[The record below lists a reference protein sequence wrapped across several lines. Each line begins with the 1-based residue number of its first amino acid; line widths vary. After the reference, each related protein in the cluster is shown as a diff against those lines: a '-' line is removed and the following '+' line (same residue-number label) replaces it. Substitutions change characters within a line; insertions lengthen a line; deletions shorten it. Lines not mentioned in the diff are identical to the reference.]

1 MTAGR
6 LAAKKPGATTN
17 TVLYRCPTTVTGS
30 TVVNVCNQSG
40 SAATYR
46 MALRNYDQVLHI
58 DGPESENGGVAS
70 SYKFQKGNPFS
81 AYRVQLNPGYQFGA
95 AIPGTQF
102 TTTNGATAKILD
114 VFKDISDV
122 TYYTIVDQISAAPLA
137 ADSLAGTL
145 LGGETLTGATSGL
158 TATYRGGDQT
168 QVFVTIPDVA
178 SGATSFNISR
188 TTGLGDG
195 MYLTVGPDD
204 TTGEVVTIDA
214 SGINTTTNVVTVTR
228 AQLGT
233 TAAAIPSGIQA
244 NAWSASAT
252 VTTID
257 EGATFVAGDETLT
270 VLDSTGFVSGSYIL
284 VDNEIMYVDDVA
296 GNDITITRA
305 RYGTADVDHNNGV
318 NVTLLIDNG
327 SYLCNYFSEAE
338 QITGSTSNATATLDF
353 QATSSVSIE
362 TKYLTTTT
370 LGGTDHISLATINF
384 NIGRTYI
391 FDLSDA
397 SNTNYPL
404 KLSADDPE
412 GPNGLAGTGTEYTQ
426 GVSKVGTA
434 GTGGAYTSIAIDE
447 NTTANLFT
455 YADGTPTGTT
465 TGVGFGISVQTDPTY
480 DRIYIYDVSGEPLVA
495 GDTFT
500 VNNVTQTV
508 LQGGIE
514 VGAYGYVQEWFPD
527 KAHLKITLGEG
538 SIPLV
543 DNVIF
548 YDTPTLNL
556 GDRTLVKV
564 VDGKVLSINNV
575 GGADVNRVA
584 GTYSNLVADATSA
597 SGDIAKARF
606 TVVVDG
612 SGAATVTI
620 ADGGED
626 FAVAETI
633 QINDGQ
639 LGNGG
644 AAALTFDV
652 ATISTGV
659 AVDQTALYSDEDYL
673 FYDNAVAANTTEK
686 NSAIIVGPGE
696 NLLVYSSAADLS
708 YVANGFESPSD
719 DFTVINL
726 TKVNTEDEGADPG
739 DDGGNPPTP

>member
-46 MALRNYDQVLHI
+46 MALRNYDQVLHL
-58 DGPESENGGVAS
+58 DGPESANGGSAS
-70 SYKFQKGNPFS
+70 TYKFAKGNPIS
-81 AYRVQLNPGYQFGA
+81 AYKLNLNPGYTYGDA
-95 AIPGTQF
+95 LPGTEF

-114 VFKDISDV
+114 VFKDVADV
-122 TYYTIVDQISAAPLA
+122 TYYTKVEEITSVALGAGSA
-137 ADSLAGTL
+137 AGTL
-145 LGGETLTGATSGL
+145 VAGETITGATSGF
-158 TATYRGGDQT
+158 TGTYRGGDIT
-168 QVFVTIPDVA
+168 TAYINIPDVIDV
-178 SGATSFNISR
+178 ATTANISR

-195 MYLTVGPDD
+195 MYLTLDVAAN
-204 TTGEVVTIDA
+204 TGEIAQIDV
-214 SGINTTTNVVTVTR
+214 GGVNTTTNELTITR
-228 AQLGT
+228 GVLGT
-233 TAAAIPSGIQA
+233 TAAVIKAGVAI

-257 EGATFVAGDETLT
+257 DGGTFVAGDGTLT
-270 VLDSTGFVSGSYIL
+270 VVDSTGFISGGFAII
-284 VDNEIMYVDDVA
+284 DNEIVEITDVN
-296 GNDITITRA
+296 GNDLTIDRGH
-305 RYGTADVDHNNGV
+305 YGTADVDHNNGV

-391 FDLSDA
+391 WDLSDA
-397 SNTNYPL
+397 SCNNYPL
-404 KLSADDPE
+404 KFSADDTE
-412 GPNGLAGTGTEYTQ
+412 GPNGRSGTGTEYTQ

-434 GTGGAYTSIAIDE
+434 GTPGAYTSILIDT
-447 NTTANLFT
+447 NTQANFFA
-455 YADGTPTGTT
+455 YADGTPAGST
-465 TGVGFGISVQTDPTY
+465 TGVGVSIQVQADPTY
-480 DRIYIYDVSGEPLVA
+480 AQIFIYDVGGEPLVA

-500 VNNVTQTV
+500 INDVTQTV
-508 LQGGIE
+508 LANGVIPGPF
-514 VGAYGYVQEWFPD
+514 GYVQEWFPD
-527 KAHLKITLGEG
+527 KAHLKVTLGEG
-538 SIPLV
+538 SEAFE
-543 DNVIF
+543 DNDII
-548 YDTPTLNL
+548 YDNPTLNN
-556 GDRTLVKV
+556 GERTFVKI
-564 VDGKVLSINNV
+564 VDGKILSINNI
-575 GGADVNRVA
+575 GGADANRVA
-584 GTYSNLVADATSA
+584 GTYPNLTANATRA

-612 SGAATVTI
+612 SGAATITI
-620 ADGGED
+620 VDGSED

-644 AAALTFDV
+644 GAALTFDV
-652 ATISTGV
+652 ATISTGA
-659 AVDQTALYSDEDYL
+659 AVGQTGLYSDEDYL
-673 FYDNAVAANTTEK
+673 FYDNSVAANETEK

-696 NLLVYSSAADLS
+696 NLLVYSSAGDLS

-719 DFTVINL
+719 DFTVINM
-726 TKVNTEDEGADPG
+726 TKISTEEEGGVA
-739 DDGGNPPTP
+739 PPAP

>member
-46 MALRNYDQVLHI
+46 MALRNYDQVLHL

-70 SYKFQKGNPFS
+70 TYKFQKGNPIS
-81 AYRVQLNPGYQFGA
+81 AYRLTLNPGYQSND
-95 AIPGTQF
+95 AIPGTVF

-114 VFKDISDV
+114 IYKDISDV
-122 TYYTIVDQISAAPLA
+122 TYYTIVDQISSVALA
-137 ADSLAGTL
+137 ADSLAGVL
-145 LGGETLTGATSGL
+145 QGGETLTGSVSGL
-158 TATYRGGDQT
+158 TAIYRGGDAT
-168 QVFVTIPDVA
+168 AVNVTIADVT
-178 SGATSFNISR
+178 SVATSFNISR

-195 MYLTVGPDD
+195 MYLTVAGGDD
-204 TTGEVVTIDA
+204 AQGEVVSIDVG
-214 SGINTTTNVVTVTR
+214 GINTTTNTVTVTR
-228 AQLGT
+228 GVLGT
-233 TAAAIPSGIQA
+233 TAAAIPHGYQA
-244 NAWSASAT
+244 NAWSSGAT

-257 EGATFVAGDETLT
+257 EGATFVAGDTTLT
-270 VLDSTGFVSGSYIL
+270 VLDSSGFVTGSYII
-284 VDNEIMYVDDVA
+284 VDNEIMYVESVN
-296 GNDITITRA
+296 GNDITVTRA

-338 QITGSTSNATATLDF
+338 TITGQTSNASATLDF
-353 QATSSVSIE
+353 DATSSAQID
-362 TKYLTTTT
+362 TKYLVTTTQ
-370 LGGTDHISLATINF
+370 GGTDHIAQVTINF

-397 SNTNYPL
+397 SNNNYPL

-434 GTGGAYTSIAIDE
+434 GTPGAYTSIAIDE
-447 NTTANLFT
+447 NTTANLFV
-455 YADGTPTGTT
+455 YADGTPAGDT

-480 DRIYIYDVSGEPLVA
+480 EKIYVYDVGGEPLAA

-500 VNNVTQTV
+500 VNNVTQTI
-508 LQGGIE
+508 LQGGVE
-514 VGAYGYVQEWFPD
+514 VGPYGYVQEWFPD

-538 SIPLV
+538 STAFS

-556 GDRTLVKV
+556 GTRVETKV
-564 VDGKVLSINNV
+564 VDGKILSINNI
-575 GGADVNRVA
+575 GGADANRVQ
-584 GTYSNLVADATSA
+584 GNYPNLIADATSA

-606 TVVVDG
+606 TVDVDG
-612 SGAATVTI
+612 TGAATITLVN
-620 ADGGED
+620 GGED
-626 FAVAETI
+626 FAVSETI

-659 AVDQTALYSDEDYL
+659 AVDQTDLYSDEDYL
-673 FYDNAVAANTTEK
+673 FYDNAVAANETEK
-686 NSAIIVGPGE
+686 NSAIVVGPGE

-719 DFTVINL
+719 DFTVIQL
-726 TKVNTEDEGADPG
+726 TKITTD
-739 DDGGNPPTP
+739 DDGGAGAPAP